1 MPEDGIK
8 TECLGGEF
16 MIQDRD
22 HLGESGQAGGA
33 ARHVVC
39 RQPEQTQNDSRQ
51 RNSDQKPGTG
61 QQGGERGYR
70 RREFL

>member
-1 MPEDGIK
+1 MAEDRIK
-8 TECLGGEF
+8 TDRLGGRY

-22 HLGESGQAGGA
+22 HLGEAGQMGGEA
-33 ARHVVC
+33 
-39 RQPEQTQNDSRQ
+39 
-51 RNSDQKPGTG
+51 RNSNARQTEQSHTASRPRSTDPQRGSF